1 MVLEWFR
8 CFLFLSKLKERR
20 LLAGGDCSL
29 DPLVG
34 GVSAIIPSPSL
45 CPGEDHGG
53 KSSRRKQHSTRKK
66 KKKKKR
72 GSDSSSD
79 SDSELTLKQEAFEEG
94 RSLAVALPDI
104 IPKQVK
110 LQSPSF

>member
-1 MVLEWFR
+1 MVPM
-8 CFLFLSKLKERR
+8 LFISVKAER
-20 LLAGGDCSL
+20 ASF
-29 DPLVG
+29 VG
-34 GVSAIIPSPSL
+34 GWRLFFRPACGRGLGHNTFPSL

-79 SDSELTLKQEAFEEG
+79 SDSELALKQEAFEEG